1 LTAKRFALFLVKYG
15 LLAVALLATA
25 ALSALATMR
34 VVLESQEVV
43 VPPLLDR
50 KVPEAVELAVR
61 HRLTL
66 RVEGRKNDPRVPA
79 DRIVAQDPSAGEL
92 LKTDRSIRVWV
103 SLGPRRLKVPR
114 VEGETLRT
122 ARLMLEQAQ
131 VPLGRVVE
139 VEDASAAGTILVQ
152 HPPAGDAQAAEAVSL
167 LISQGAVGVDYV
179 MPDLIGRPAQ
189 EALTVLRRAGVKIGA
204 VSYRSYPGVAP
215 GVVLRQDPPAGHR
228 LGAQA
233 SVSLDVSRQGE

>member
-1 LTAKRFALFLVKYG
+1 LTAKRFAVFLLKYG
-15 LLAVALLATA
+15 LLAAALLATA
-25 ALSALATMR
+25 GLSALATMR

-43 VPPLLDR
+43 VPSLLEK
-50 KVPEAVELAVR
+50 KVPEAAEIAVR
-61 HRLTL
+61 HRLSL
-66 RVEGRKNDPRVPA
+66 RVEGRKNDPKVPA
-79 DRIVAQDPSAGEL
+79 DRILAQEPSAGEL
-92 LKTDRSIRVWV
+92 LKTDRSVRVWV

-139 VEDASAAGTILVQ
+139 VEDRSAAGTILVQ
-152 HPPAGDAQAAEAVSL
+152 HPPPGDAQAAESVSL
-167 LISQGAVGVDYV
+167 LVSQGAVGVDYV
-179 MPDLIGRPAQ
+179 MPDLIGRTAQ
-189 EALTVLRRAGVKIGA
+189 EALSLLRRAGVKIGA

-215 GVVLRQDPPAGHR
+215 GLVLRQDPPAGRR
-228 LGAQA
+228 LGAQT

>member
-1 LTAKRFALFLVKYG
+1 MTARRFILFLLKYG

-25 ALSALATMR
+25 GLSALATMR

-43 VPPLLDR
+43 VPSLLER
-50 KVPEAVELAVR
+50 KVPEAAELAVR

-79 DRIVAQDPSAGEL
+79 DRIVAQEPSAGEL

-189 EALTVLRRAGVKIGA
+189 DALTLLRRAGVKIGA

-215 GVVLRQDPPAGHR
+215 GIVLRQDPPAGHR
-228 LGAQA
+228 LAAQA

>member
-1 LTAKRFALFLVKYG
+1 MTAKRFALFLVKYG

>member
-1 LTAKRFALFLVKYG
+1 LTARRFVLFLLKYG

-25 ALSALATMR
+25 GLSALATMR

-43 VPPLLDR
+43 VPSLLER
-50 KVPEAVELAVR
+50 KVPEAAELAVR

-79 DRIVAQDPSAGEL
+79 DRILAQDPSAGEL
-92 LKTDRSIRVWV
+92 LKTDRGIRVWV

-152 HPPAGDAQAAEAVSL
+152 HPPAGETQAAEAVSL

-179 MPDLIGRPAQ
+179 MPDLIGRSAQ
-189 EALTVLRRAGVKIGA
+189 DALNLLRRAGVKIGA

-228 LGAQA
+228 LAAQA

>member
-1 LTAKRFALFLVKYG
+1 MTAKRFVLFLLKYG

-25 ALSALATMR
+25 GLSALATMR

-43 VPPLLDR
+43 VPSLLER
-50 KVPEAVELAVR
+50 KVPEAAELAVR

-79 DRIVAQDPSAGEL
+79 DRIVTQEPSAGEL

-152 HPPAGDAQAAEAVSL
+152 HPPAGDTQAAEAVSL
-167 LISQGAVGVDYV
+167 LISQGTVGVDYV
-179 MPDLIGRPAQ
+179 MPDLIGHPAQ
-189 EALTVLRRAGVKIGA
+189 EALNVLRRAGVKIGA

-228 LGAQA
+228 LAAQG

>member
-1 LTAKRFALFLVKYG
+1 MTARRFVLFLLKYG

-25 ALSALATMR
+25 GLSALATMR

-43 VPPLLDR
+43 VPSLLER
-50 KVPEAVELAVR
+50 KVPEAAELAVR

-79 DRIVAQDPSAGEL
+79 DRILAQDPSAGEL
-92 LKTDRSIRVWV
+92 LKTDRGIRVWV

-152 HPPAGDAQAAEAVSL
+152 HPPAGETQAAEAVSL

-179 MPDLIGRPAQ
+179 MPDLIGRSAQ
-189 EALTVLRRAGVKIGA
+189 DALNLLRRAGVKIGA

-228 LGAQA
+228 LAAQA